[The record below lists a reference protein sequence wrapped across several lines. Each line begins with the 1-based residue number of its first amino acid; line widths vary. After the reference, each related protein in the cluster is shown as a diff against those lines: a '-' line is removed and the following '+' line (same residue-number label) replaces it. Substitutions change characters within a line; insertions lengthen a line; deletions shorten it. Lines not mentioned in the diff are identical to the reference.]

1 MVTIAVSLTK
11 TFIAFVI
18 ANEAKPRSSTRSS
31 ARWKN
36 CSETCSCDKV
46 RPKEERRC
54 FRRKKL
60 QRRVTGKIP
69 PLRCLHDDKAFPEE
83 FFFSSSSSS
92 SSSSIN
98 EKQNG
103 NRVKP
108 TSWCC
113 LLSGQCNGEWNILSA
128 TVWGFLEMPGF
139 SFLFLS
145 HGRFDT
151 IRQHCGLVKRS
162 KNVPECFYQFDRSW
176 ITRAI

>member
-1 MVTIAVSLTK
+1 MDHYLEREMLFDGSSVQRSCKYQRHTSCNWSKRISKNPKKWGEREREINETRCDKLPAEHNEVGPSVTRMMVTIAVSLTK

-69 PLRCLHDDKAFPEE
+69 PLRSLHDDKAFPEE

-92 SSSSIN
+92 IN
-98 EKQNG
+98 EKKKWQ
-103 NRVKP
+103 P
-108 TSWCC
+108 C
-113 LLSGQCNGEWNILSA
+113 
-128 TVWGFLEMPGF
+128 
-139 SFLFLS
+139 
-145 HGRFDT
+145 
-151 IRQHCGLVKRS
+151 
-162 KNVPECFYQFDRSW
+162 
-176 ITRAI
+176 